1 MNLDIPYFSLLLL
14 VALLPEHNVD
24 EKSMQNIDVRIL
36 VKLRVKLPIEILS
49 RPTPKPSFPYQK
61 KITHSKVYSPAKN
74 FDSGRKF

>member
-61 KITHSKVYSPAKN
+61 KINPLKSLLPCK
-74 FDSGRKF
+74 KF

>member
-24 EKSMQNIDVRIL
+24 EKSMQDIDVRIL

-61 KITHSKVYSPAKN
+61 EINPLKSLLPCK
-74 FDSGRKF
+74 KF